1 MPLPKPRA
9 GESSNQFVQRCMID
23 DTSMSEYP
31 DTQQRYAVCR
41 SISAR
46 KSIQTK
52 QNRRKVS
59 TEFEKQIRI
68 AQKKNLPIAYQFYI
82 VGYDKAVKMY
92 EQNPTPTN
100 QNFNTLFTE
109 KEVNVMYKQMY
120 RQTGLRFAYWYRKH
134 FKLFV
139 NKMSEFEFERLLD
152 RIERGQQLTAQE
164 RRNLE
169 STIIEGLDRYATQR
183 SNYLATAKEV
193 TSVNGVALQ
202 TLKKVITDL
211 TKSEEFMSMGLEERV
226 REISKRLRF
235 KARWMARRIVQTE
248 TTASANFGIQLSA
261 QDIYGEDNLVK
272 EWISGGRNVRDT
284 HRSADIQYGNNPIPS
299 NEPYQVGGSLL
310 MFPSD
315 TSLGATAKE
324 VVNCKCLSVPF
335 VQVD

>member
-1 MPLPKPRA
+1 MPLPKPRS
-9 GESSNQFVQRCMID
+9 GESNNQFISRCMID

-31 DTQQRYAVCR
+31 NRNQRYAVCQ

-46 KSIQTK
+46 KSLETK
-52 QNRRKVS
+52 QNRRKIS

-82 VGYDKAVKMY
+82 DGYDKALKMY
-92 EQNPTPTN
+92 EDNPTPTN
-100 QNFNTLFTE
+100 ENFNTLF
-109 KEVNVMYKQMY
+109 KEEEVIEMYKQIY

-139 NKMSEFEFERLLD
+139 NKMSEFEFQRLLD

-164 RRNLE
+164 RENLE
-169 STIIEGLDRYATQR
+169 STIIEGLDSYATQR
-183 SNYLATAKEV
+183 SNYLATAKQV
-193 TSVNGVALQ
+193 TSVNGVAKQ
-202 TLKKVITDL
+202 TLIKVISDL
-211 TKSEEFMSMGLEERV
+211 TKSEEFMSMGLEARV
-226 REISKRLRF
+226 REISKQLKF
-235 KARWMARRIVQTE
+235 KSRWMARRIVQTE
-248 TTASANFGIQLSA
+248 TTASANYGIQLSA
-261 QDIYGEDNLVK
+261 SDIYGEDNLVK
-272 EWISGGRNVRDT
+272 EWISGGRNIRDT
-284 HRSADIQYGNNPIPS
+284 HKSADIQYGNNPIPN

-315 TSLGATAKE
+315 TSLGASAKE